1 MTQHRSSKPTP
12 TERRPTLLPVAA
24 VLGLLLL
31 PTGAYAGTSGNA
43 PGGTLAEAPSAQSES
58 LDARSRRGKKRASSR
73 TDTKSERKA
82 ERREARE
89 AQRRAER
96 KAAWQAQ
103 RQAERR
109 AQRKAERRASGS
121 VDAGFNIHFGSSG
134 TAGNAS
140 SSFHF
145 GASTTYDQERREAR
159 RRAKRKAERRRAR
172 SEGRQGGSGVV
183 VIHQPTLPE
192 VTVRPRA
199 RKQVVVVQPET
210 QVIMPSRPGPRRR
223 ALMTKKSNWFH
234 AGGGFG
240 SVAGEAGDGAS
251 EAAGRAVAGGG
262 GSIGAFYGG
271 GEVALTGSKS
281 EPLDITAAGMLGLT
295 LPTRAFQPQLGVRA
309 GVGQHADGE
318 GLSPHVVVGP
328 QLGFLLRK
336 PGKRQGIRVMADLG
350 FDHDISEKR
359 ISPEFFLTF
368 SAVF

>member
-1 MTQHRSSKPTP
+1 MTQHTSSKPTSP
-12 TERRPTLLPVAA
+12 ERRPTLLPVAA
-24 VLGLLLL
+24 VLGLLLI
-31 PTGAYAGTSGNA
+31 PTGVYAGTDGTT
-43 PGGTLAEAPSAQSES
+43 PGGTLAETPSATGEA

-73 TDTKSERKA
+73 TERKA
-82 ERREARE
+82 ERKVDRRAARE
-89 AQRRAER
+89 AQRRADR
-96 KAAWQAQ
+96 KAAWKAQ
-103 RQAERR
+103 RKAERR
-109 AQRKAERRASGS
+109 VQRKAERRASGS
-121 VDAGFNIHFGSSG
+121 LDAGFNISFGSSG
-134 TAGNAS
+134 NAGNTS
-140 SSFHF
+140 SSFRF
-145 GASTTYDQERREAR
+145 GASTSYDQERRKAR
-159 RRAKRKAERRRAR
+159 RRAKRKAERRQAQR
-172 SEGRQGGSGVV
+172 EGRQGASGVV

-192 VTVRPRA
+192 VTVRRRP
-199 RKQVVVVQPET
+199 RKQIVVVQPEPE
-210 QVIMPSRPGPRRR
+210 VIVQSRPGPGRR
-223 ALMTKKSNWFH
+223 ALMSKKSNWFH

-240 SVAGEAGDGAS
+240 SVAGEAGDGES

-271 GEVALTGSKS
+271 GEVALTGSES
-281 EPLDITAAGMLGLT
+281 EPLDITAAGMVGLT
-295 LPTRAFQPQLGVRA
+295 LPTRAFQPMLGVRA